1 MLDLM
6 YQINTHYDQ
15 FTPSSRKIADYLR
28 EHCAQAQYLSIS
40 GLANECGVAEATIFR
55 FCKQLG
61 FGGYNEFKLAL
72 AKSSILNHPNPYAA
86 YGELTPED
94 NTVEAMCRRLYES
107 NIQALNQTLSLL
119 DEAALI
125 KAGDLL
131 AGAGKILGLGY
142 GGSMATVREAW
153 SRFLTV
159 TSKFFVIEDNHMQI
173 MAASLLEEND
183 VILFVSYSGSTRDAE
198 DVLRPAK
205 ARGAKIVLITHYA
218 DSPAA
223 GMADV
228 VLLCGGHERPL
239 QTGSIAA
246 KMAMLFVVDMLV
258 NEFCRRDMDT
268 TMRNKDLTANALA
281 IRHL

>member
-6 YQINTHYDQ
+6 YQINACYDQ
-15 FTPSSRKIADYLR
+15 LTPSSRKIADYLR
-28 EHCAQAQYLSIS
+28 EHCAEAQYLSIS
-40 GLANECGVAEATIFR
+40 GLAAECGVAEATIFR
-55 FCKQLG
+55 FCKTLG

-72 AKSSILNHPNPYAA
+72 AKSSIVNHTNPYAA
-86 YGELTPED
+86 YGEIHSAQD
-94 NTVEAMCRRLYES
+94 SVEAMCRRLYNA
-107 NIQALNQTLSLL
+107 NIEALRQTLALV
-119 DEAALI
+119 DEDALT

-131 AGAGKILGLGY
+131 FAAGKILGLGY
-142 GGSMATVREAW
+142 GGSLATVREAW

-159 TSKFFVIEDNHMQI
+159 TPKFYTIEDNHMQI
-173 MAASLLEEND
+173 MAASLMEEND
-183 VILFVSYSGSTRDAE
+183 VILFVSYSGSTKDAQ

-205 ARGAKIVLITHYA
+205 DRGAKVILITHYA

-228 VLLCGGHERPL
+228 VLLCGGHEGPL

-258 NEFCRRDMDT
+258 NEFCRRDMET
-268 TMRNKDLTANALA
+268 TMHNKDITANALSY
-281 IRHL
+281 RHL

>member
-6 YQINTHYDQ
+6 DQINANYAHL
-15 FTPSSRKIADYLR
+15 TPSSRKIANYIRDNYM
-28 EHCAQAQYLSIS
+28 QAQYLSIS

-55 FCKQLG
+55 FCKTLG

-72 AKSSILNHPNPYAA
+72 AKSSIANQNDAYSA
-86 YGELTPED
+86 YGEIDLED
-94 NTVEAMCRRLYES
+94 STVESMCRRLYS
-107 NIQALNQTLSLL
+107 ANIQALSQTLTLL
-119 DEAALI
+119 DESALI

-131 AGAGKILGLGY
+131 TSASKILGLGY

-153 SRFLTV
+153 TRFLTV
-159 TSKFFVIEDNHMQI
+159 TSKFFTIEDNHMQI
-173 MAASLLEEND
+173 MAASLMEEND
-183 VILFVSYSGSTRDAE
+183 VILFISYSGSIRDAE

-205 ARGAKIVLITHYA
+205 ARGAKVILITHYA

-223 GMADV
+223 ALSDV
-228 VLLCGGHERPL
+228 VLLCGGHEGPL
-239 QTGSIAA
+239 QSGSIAA

-268 TMRNKDLTANALA
+268 TMHNKDLTANALA
-281 IRHL
+281 SRHI

>member
-1 MLDLM
+1 M
-6 YQINTHYDQ
+6 
-15 FTPSSRKIADYLR
+15 
-28 EHCAQAQYLSIS
+28 
-40 GLANECGVAEATIFR
+40 
-55 FCKQLG
+55 
-61 FGGYNEFKLAL
+61 
-72 AKSSILNHPNPYAA
+72 
-86 YGELTPED
+86 
-94 NTVEAMCRRLYES
+94 
-107 NIQALNQTLSLL
+107 
-119 DEAALI
+119 
-125 KAGDLL
+125 
-131 AGAGKILGLGY
+131 
-142 GGSMATVREAW
+142 REAW

-159 TSKFFVIEDNHMQI
+159 TPKFFTIEDNHMQI

-223 GMADV
+223 SMADV